1 MLNFLFR
8 MKCLHPLSVGL
19 RIRNSNSVFT
29 DPLAPYSRRTLRTSC
44 MLWNENPDENRQIQT
59 FYRFL
64 ICFCSGFCVVV
75 VVVSCLHLFFL
86 RGGGGGGGGA
96 FRRPMPEPEIP
107 PFREFAPPL
116 KNSPFF
122 AKMVMDVCFNRE
134 WRAELWPIDAIW
146 WHMFGSAAAQVMV
159 LYTKPLPEPMSTYN
173 QWGTVIFVGEYFHK
187 KYHRHQS
194 LKLAWNILI
203 QNFFRVFQGPMS

>member
-1 MLNFLFR
+1 MSSPF
-8 MKCLHPLSVGL
+8 KCRVTYTELEFGFYRSPCTL
-19 RIRNSNSVFT
+19 
-29 DPLAPYSRRTLRTSC
+29 LAPYSTDQLYALIWKPR
-44 MLWNENPDENRQIQT
+44 WKQADAN
-59 FYRFL
+59 FL
-64 ICFCSGFCVVV
+64 PFSYLFLLGFLCCYCCCCCFLFAS
-75 VVVSCLHLFFL
+75 LFFA
-86 RGGGGGGGGA
+86 GGGGGGVA

-173 QWGTVIFVGEYFHK
+173 QWSTVIFVGEYFHK

-203 QNFFRVFQGPMS
+203 